1 MIEAVLKEHNA
12 VGIENALTITELC
25 ILTGKTIRE
34 ITKAVEDERK
44 SGVLICSR
52 MEGKGGYFM
61 PANDVEIQ
69 SQLAS
74 FERRIRFFGTDCL
87 PVAFSAGYNLSEQ

>member
-1 MIEAVLKEHNA
+1 MMKMIEAVLKEHNA

-52 MEGKGGYFM
+52 MEGKGDILCRLMMLRYRASLPHLNGVSK
-61 PANDVEIQ
+61 A
-69 SQLAS
+69 SQ
-74 FERRIRFFGTDCL
+74 
-87 PVAFSAGYNLSEQ
+87 

>member
-52 MEGKGGYFM
+52 MEG
-61 PANDVEIQ
+61 
-69 SQLAS
+69 
-74 FERRIRFFGTDCL
+74 
-87 PVAFSAGYNLSEQ
+87 

>member
-1 MIEAVLKEHNA
+1 MIAAVLKAHNA

-52 MEGKGGYFM
+52 MEEKGGYFM

-74 FERRIRFFGTDCL
+74 FERRIKSQSITLRVFRRYMKER
-87 PVAFSAGYNLSEQ
+87 A

>member
-44 SGVLICSR
+44 SGVFAPGWR
-52 MEGKGGYFM
+52 GKGDILCRLMMLRYRASLPHLNGVSK
-61 PANDVEIQ
+61 A
-69 SQLAS
+69 SQ
-74 FERRIRFFGTDCL
+74 
-87 PVAFSAGYNLSEQ
+87 

>member
-34 ITKAVEDERK
+34 ITKAVEEERK
-44 SGVLICSR
+44 SGVLICSK

-61 PANDVEIQ
+61 PANDVEVREQ
-69 SQLAS
+69 YESLQ
-74 FERRIRFFGTDCL
+74 RRIKAQAITIR
-87 PVAFSAGYNLSEQ
+87 AFRRYLEERA

>member
-52 MEGKGGYFM
+52 MEG
-61 PANDVEIQ
+61 
-69 SQLAS
+69 
-74 FERRIRFFGTDCL
+74 FERRIKSQSITLRVFRRYMKER
-87 PVAFSAGYNLSEQ
+87 A

>member
-1 MIEAVLKEHNA
+1 MIETVLTEHNA

-52 MEGKGGYFM
+52 MEGKGGYCICNFRC
-61 PANDVEIQ
+61 DDEG
-69 SQLAS
+69 QLAC
-74 FERRIRFFGTDCL
+74 RCL
-87 PVAFSAGYNLSEQ
+87 RNGQDRAYYQWHLSD